1 MISTAP
7 NPNLGR
13 NCTKGIVR
21 EIGYLGDISIYH
33 VQLESGKIVQASLP
47 NLLRLSER
55 DVKWDD
61 EVYLYWRPENGVVLS
76 V

>member
-1 MISTAP
+1 M
-7 NPNLGR
+7 
-13 NCTKGIVR
+13 R

-33 VQLESGKIVQASLP
+33 VQLESGKIVQASMP